1 MLSQNRVCYH
11 CVASCAHFARDCTVN
26 VKCAERRH
34 DDHVT
39 ALHPGDAKKDTKP
52 PMKTTAQRHGE
63 EREPE
68 NIGSLHPGT
77 ISSSCTP
84 VCGKGVNSAGKSCS
98 KICLANIYVDGS
110 PDNKV
115 KAYILIDDQSN
126 YSLAKT
132 KVFEKLKIKG
142 PTITYTLKTCSGVK
156 EAAGRRARGLIIESL
171 DQSAKHRLPVLSECN
186 DIPNSPPQ
194 VARAHPHLRAI
205 TKKIPELDEHAEIL
219 VLVGRDIP
227 ALHKVHE
234 SRNGLRDA
242 PWGQRLDLGWVVLGS
257 TCLDGGHKPGEHV
270 TSCKTQVLHNGR
282 PSLLEPCLNRFSIKH
297 GGPPDDPK
305 VLHVPSAFDDGLAH
319 GVFTQT
325 KHDNKPGLSMEDR
338 RFLEIMNRGMSKDA
352 TGSWQAPLP
361 FRQEVKKLPNSHD
374 NALKRL
380 RSTRRTLDKKP
391 AMRSHYFAFIQKI
404 FENGHAEPVPVDSLE
419 PDKPCWYL
427 PHFGVYHPKKPD
439 KICVVFDSAAESNR
453 VSLNTLLLS
462 GPDVTNSLLGVLL

>member
-1 MLSQNRVCYH
+1 M
-11 CVASCAHFARDCTVN
+11 
-26 VKCAERRH
+26 
-34 DDHVT
+34 
-39 ALHPGDAKKDTKP
+39 
-52 PMKTTAQRHGE
+52 
-63 EREPE
+63 
-68 NIGSLHPGT
+68 
-77 ISSSCTP
+77 
-84 VCGKGVNSAGKSCS
+84 
-98 KICLANIYVDGS
+98 
-110 PDNKV
+110 
-115 KAYILIDDQSN
+115 
-126 YSLAKT
+126 
-132 KVFEKLKIKG
+132 
-142 PTITYTLKTCSGVK
+142 
-156 EAAGRRARGLIIESL
+156 
-171 DQSAKHRLPVLSECN
+171 
-186 DIPNSPPQ
+186 
-194 VARAHPHLRAI
+194 
-205 TKKIPELDEHAEIL
+205 
-219 VLVGRDIP
+219 LVGRDIP

-404 FENGHAEPVPVDSLE
+404 FENGHAEPVPDDSLQ

-427 PHFGVYHPKKPD
+427 PHCGVYHPKKPD
-439 KICVVFDSAAESNR
+439 KIRVVFDSAPESNR

-462 GPDVTNSLLGVLL
+462 GPDLTKGLLGVLLRFRQEPVAVVADIEQIFHSFKVIEEHRDFLRFVWYKDNQPHGEITEYRMKVHIFGNTSSPAVATYGLRKTAEVGEADYGSDVKDFVNSNFYVDDGLKSTAAPASAIDLLRRTQNMLATANLRLHKIASSHPEVIEVFPLEDRANDLHNLDFSKGPIPMQRSLGVY